1 MDGDRPRRMARVIFA
16 AAANEHVGKH
26 TCVSCAVS
34 QQHLQVCKLLLI
46 QEGNALFPVS
56 SLFCWCNICNLLYFS
71 DFLFVWCGFFLGG
84 GGIFFVQI

>member
-26 TCVSCAVS
+26 TGVSCAVP

-46 QEGNALFPVS
+46 QEGNALFPVP
-56 SLFCWCNICNLLYFS
+56 SLFFWCNICNLLYFS
-71 DFLFVWCGFFLGG
+71 DFLFVWCVFFGGG